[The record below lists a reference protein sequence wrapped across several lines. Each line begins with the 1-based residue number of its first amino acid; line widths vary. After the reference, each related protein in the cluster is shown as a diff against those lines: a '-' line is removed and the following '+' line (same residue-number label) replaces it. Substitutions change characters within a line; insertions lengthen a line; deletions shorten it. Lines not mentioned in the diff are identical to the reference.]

1 MKRIHFGNLTGKS
14 RWIMILLSII
24 GLLLILNGMFE
35 YLVFEN
41 PKTNKYLNAIGFLI
55 VFGINSQMFW
65 YRNYVQWNKR
75 GIFIRIKSFLG
86 KNITFKDIKSYE
98 LSNKILTLKLTY
110 GNKIEIDLNHIV
122 ETDALK
128 LHDIISKNT
137 MARNV

>member
-1 MKRIHFGNLTGKS
+1 
-14 RWIMILLSII
+14 
-24 GLLLILNGMFE
+24 MFE

-98 LSNKILTLKLTY
+98 LSNKILTLKLTN

-137 MARNV
+137 MSRYV